1 MATTRYSTTTIL
13 GRCEQNQRAESQ
25 LHPHFALKVQC
36 ESSCPSDLSN
46 EQPAFWTY
54 YYLNLGL
61 KGNFMDLVT
70 VVIFVI
76 ICPQQF
82 LRILRYLNSWVERGM
97 YCKNKDSYPRKQHNN
112 QETECLNTES
122 SMLAIRFDCNSH
134 VPLILSTSLLIP
146 IKYNIFVCT
155 LAAMYF
161 LPCMYDLSTAD
172 PNVFFS
178 SSFSW
183 IQLFDR

>member
-1 MATTRYSTTTIL
+1 MATRRYSTTTKL

-54 YYLNLGL
+54 CYLNLGL

-76 ICPQQF
+76 ICPRSAIPQDSKIF
-82 LRILRYLNSWVERGM
+82 KVLGGER
-97 YCKNKDSYPRKQHNN
+97 
-112 QETECLNTES
+112 
-122 SMLAIRFDCNSH
+122 H
-134 VPLILSTSLLIP
+134 VLQ
-146 IKYNIFVCT
+146 K
-155 LAAMYF
+155 
-161 LPCMYDLSTAD
+161 
-172 PNVFFS
+172 
-178 SSFSW
+178 
-183 IQLFDR
+183 